1 LNWGTPRGTAATG
14 ISNGSEEM
22 IMTLHDL
29 NGAIENIKNI
39 DDIYEPLGMLVR
51 EIERIIGSERV
62 ALGQVQEM
70 AGYLTQIRNLVSET
84 VKAECR
90 PDLGGNLLAAYLELE
105 GRVKELRNDLSVI
118 SNVSEETF

>member
-1 LNWGTPRGTAATG
+1 
-14 ISNGSEEM
+14 M

-105 GRVKELRNDLSVI
+105 GRVKEVRNDLSVI